1 MFQSAKAFIG
11 PTLRHQSRRSVRSTG
26 VAAWNR
32 SIQGGTVSGVHGPV
46 ASAFS
51 SSSVRNIATKVYMS
65 TTTETETEVVDA
77 NKLVGIDW
85 VREGIV
91 KVLNEAFDPKEVAR
105 AAALS
110 KLEPKR
116 KKQKKKK
123 PNAEEGA
130 AVNISNED
138 EEPELTQEQK
148 NEIGNAAAEAAKPFG
163 FEDAMVTAA
172 TKLEFGD
179 YQCNAAMGLA
189 KNVGLSPRD
198 CAVKILDGLR
208 PLIGDVME
216 EPEIAGPG
224 FINLRFKKEYLEK
237 SVECMAKDVKRLA
250 VPLTGN
256 KQKIV
261 VDFSS
266 PNIAKEM
273 HVGHLRSTIIGDTLS
288 NVLEFSGHE
297 VVRLNHVGDWG
308 TQFGM
313 LVEHLRDEF
322 PAALSKETSQDVD
335 LGDLV
340 KLYKAA
346 KQRFDSDDDFKVRSR
361 EGVVKLQAGDAE
373 ALAAWESLCAASRGA
388 YQQIYDAL
396 NINGLQERGESF
408 YNPFLNGVIGDLEK
422 QNLAVESEG
431 ATVVFLDGYTNRD
444 GSSLPMLVRKSDGG
458 FNYATTDLAAIRHR
472 AEFEDGEKA
481 DRVLYVTDAGQAQ
494 HFQMVFQ
501 AASKAGFLPD
511 STSLEH
517 VPFGLV
523 QGEDGKKFA
532 TRSGDTVKLKD
543 LLDEAVKIAG
553 IDVRS
558 RRDNPEAD
566 LPDDVKEVVNIVGIG
581 AVKYADL
588 SMNRES
594 NYKFSYD
601 RMLSLNGNT
610 APYMLYAYARICGIV
625 RKATALEDGESM
637 EWPEPSKIV
646 ITDEAEVQLI
656 RSLVK
661 LPDVL
666 SEVEKELYPNRL
678 CDYLF
683 ETSQMFNKF
692 YEACSVNKAETEEI
706 KASRLSLCTVTASTI
721 RLLMGLLGIKVVER
735 L

>member
-250 VPLTGN
+250 VPLTG
-256 KQKIV
+256 
-261 VDFSS
+261 
-266 PNIAKEM
+266 
-273 HVGHLRSTIIGDTLS
+273 
-288 NVLEFSGHE
+288 
-297 VVRLNHVGDWG
+297 
-308 TQFGM
+308 
-313 LVEHLRDEF
+313 
-322 PAALSKETSQDVD
+322 
-335 LGDLV
+335 
-340 KLYKAA
+340 
-346 KQRFDSDDDFKVRSR
+346 
-361 EGVVKLQAGDAE
+361 
-373 ALAAWESLCAASRGA
+373 
-388 YQQIYDAL
+388 
-396 NINGLQERGESF
+396 
-408 YNPFLNGVIGDLEK
+408 
-422 QNLAVESEG
+422 
-431 ATVVFLDGYTNRD
+431 
-444 GSSLPMLVRKSDGG
+444 
-458 FNYATTDLAAIRHR
+458 
-472 AEFEDGEKA
+472 
-481 DRVLYVTDAGQAQ
+481 
-494 HFQMVFQ
+494 
-501 AASKAGFLPD
+501 
-511 STSLEH
+511 
-517 VPFGLV
+517 
-523 QGEDGKKFA
+523 
-532 TRSGDTVKLKD
+532 
-543 LLDEAVKIAG
+543 
-553 IDVRS
+553 
-558 RRDNPEAD
+558 
-566 LPDDVKEVVNIVGIG
+566 
-581 AVKYADL
+581 
-588 SMNRES
+588 
-594 NYKFSYD
+594 
-601 RMLSLNGNT
+601 
-610 APYMLYAYARICGIV
+610 
-625 RKATALEDGESM
+625 
-637 EWPEPSKIV
+637 
-646 ITDEAEVQLI
+646 
-656 RSLVK
+656 
-661 LPDVL
+661 
-666 SEVEKELYPNRL
+666 
-678 CDYLF
+678 
-683 ETSQMFNKF
+683 
-692 YEACSVNKAETEEI
+692 
-706 KASRLSLCTVTASTI
+706 
-721 RLLMGLLGIKVVER
+721 
-735 L
+735 